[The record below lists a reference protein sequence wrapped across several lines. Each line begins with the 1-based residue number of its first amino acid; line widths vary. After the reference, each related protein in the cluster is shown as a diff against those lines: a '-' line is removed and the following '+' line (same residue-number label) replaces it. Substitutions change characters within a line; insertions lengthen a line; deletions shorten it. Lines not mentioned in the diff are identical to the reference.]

1 MPKDQRLYG
10 KFCLTF
16 PNHQKI
22 VILSDAAFRC
32 LVEATLW
39 SRDQQTDGFLARRLA
54 LAKWS
59 LEALQELC
67 TNDTDKPSLIERE
80 EGWYIHDYS
89 EHQDTKAD
97 IEARRERNR
106 RAGQQGGLAKAKR
119 GAKRGAKRPVS
130 EVVSENV
137 AEKEKGVAADLS
149 ATEPA
154 KRCPN
159 HVNHTDPPP
168 CNRCKEARKANEAWH
183 AHALD
188 RKRAERAALKA
199 IADGCPDCHGTNVIE
214 ISDNEVR
221 KCNHGQEEVS

>member
-1 MPKDQRLYG
+1 MGKDQRLYG

-54 LAKWS
+54 VAKWS

-67 TNDTDKPSLIERE
+67 TNDDEKPSLIERE

-97 IEARRERNR
+97 IEARRQRNR
-106 RAGQQGGLAKAKR
+106 LAGQQGGLAKAKR
-119 GAKRGAKRPVS
+119 SAKRPAKRPAS

-137 AEKEKGVAADLS
+137 AEKEKGVAADFP

-154 KRCPN
+154 IRCPN
-159 HVNHTDPPP
+159 HLNHTDPPP
-168 CNRCKEARKANEAWH
+168 CNRCKEARKANESWH
-183 AHALD
+183 ASALD

-199 IADGCPDCHGTNVIE
+199 ISDSCPICQGTNWIPDTEPAV
-214 ISDNEVR
+214 
-221 KCNHGQEEVS
+221 KCNHEEAVNG